1 MPIYDFR
8 CQTCGAH
15 VALRISYSDYDTTQP
30 ICPQCGQATLVRR
43 ITAVRVAKSTE
54 QRLDK
59 LADFSRFADVDENDP
74 RAMGRML
81 REMAAEAGE
90 DLGGE
95 FGAVV
100 ERLEAGDAPEAIE
113 ADLAASG
120 MLDDAPPPP
129 PPPPSAIPDD

>member
-8 CQTCGAH
+8 CQTCGAR
-15 VALRISYSDYDTTQP
+15 VAVRISYRDYDTAQP
-30 ICPQCGQATLVRR
+30 VCPHCGQATLVRR
-43 ITAVRVAKSTE
+43 ITPVRVAKSTE
-54 QRLDK
+54 QRLDS
-59 LADFSRFADVDENDP
+59 LADPTRFADVDENDP

-95 FGAVV
+95 FSAVV

-113 ADLAASG
+113 ADLVASG
-120 MLDDAPPPP
+120 ALPDDAPLPPP
-129 PPPPSAIPDD
+129 RPTSDD